1 PHALSRPR
9 HRPRIGAHH
18 RRRPRADGARA
29 SAVQARPHIRG
40 VRRHPRLQAPGQG
53 ALAEVRA
60 GRGGAPAGRTQ
71 CGGRRR
77 RWRERPQASDPPAGK
92 PARRQRQRVSR
103 RLPPLERRAH
113 ARGEAWMTDPGLENA
128 AARVLELVADG
139 MRVGLGTG
147 HAAAVF
153 LARLADRIRGGLH
166 VVGVATSEA
175 TAAQARSLGIP
186 LGTLD
191 DDPEELALTVDGAD
205 EVAPNLDLVKG
216 FGGALVRER
225 IVAAASRRQVILV
238 GHDKL
243 VGQLGMRRR
252 IPIEVVPFACRLV
265 LRRVRALGLEG
276 VMRHGVEVVPDKR
289 ALMEAGAAA
298 FAAAAR
304 AAIAA
309 HGRFVTALS
318 GGSTPR
324 ALFELLATERF
335 AASIDWSRI
344 HVCWGDERAVPPDAD
359 ASNYRMAREA
369 LLDHVPI
376 PPSQV
381 HRIRGEE
388 PPMIA
393 AAAYER

>member
-1 PHALSRPR
+1 
-9 HRPRIGAHH
+9 
-18 RRRPRADGARA
+18 
-29 SAVQARPHIRG
+29 
-40 VRRHPRLQAPGQG
+40 
-53 ALAEVRA
+53 
-60 GRGGAPAGRTQ
+60 
-71 CGGRRR
+71 
-77 RWRERPQASDPPAGK
+77 
-92 PARRQRQRVSR
+92 
-103 RLPPLERRAH
+103 
-113 ARGEAWMTDPGLENA
+113 
-128 AARVLELVADG
+128 
-139 MRVGLGTG
+139 
-147 HAAAVF
+147 
-153 LARLADRIRGGLH
+153 
-166 VVGVATSEA
+166 
-175 TAAQARSLGIP
+175 
-186 LGTLD
+186 
-191 DDPEELALTVDGAD
+191 
-205 EVAPNLDLVKG
+205 
-216 FGGALVRER
+216 
-225 IVAAASRRQVILV
+225 
-238 GHDKL
+238 
-243 VGQLGMRRR
+243 
-252 IPIEVVPFACRLV
+252 
-265 LRRVRALGLEG
+265 
-276 VMRHGVEVVPDKR
+276 MRHGVEVVPDKR

-393 AAAYER
+393 AAAYERTLRTLFATPVGPPRPVPGARFDLVLLGMGDNGHTASLFPGLQAVRETERWVVAESVAEVRMWRITLTPVVLNGSAEVLFLVSGGDKASMLHRVLDGPVRPDTYPAQIVAPHHGRLRWLVDIDAAAELEER